1 MSVPTADAIPAF
13 ARKYTLNCTACHTA
27 PPQLNTFGER
37 FLENGYQLPGT
48 EDGGITGKKNL
59 GDLSLD
65 DFANY
70 TGVRLRGNAFRT
82 YSFKRQNP
90 PGAESGSVQNKSE
103 LGFPEVFSLFTAG
116 TLAKNIGFF
125 VELESN
131 LEESRTGIERAFI
144 TFNNI
149 GERTSPTSVSE
160 KSIPPQR
167 CHSQL
172 FGNNW
177 NLSQKAPMPPQ
188 TPSSEQDCS
197 RSRQPPNFMACGT
210 GQEPSF
216 HPTPLRCTT
225 RWQRPG
231 SRCEGGRSAIGLCIR
246 SAC

>member
-103 LGFPEVFSLFTAG
+103 LGFLKYSAYSLPERWLRTSAFS
-116 TLAKNIGFF
+116 
-125 VELESN
+125 SN
-131 LEESRTGIERAFI
+131 WSRTSKNQGPESSGPSLPS
-144 TFNNI
+144 TTS
-149 GERTSPTSVSE
+149 GEKTSPTSVSE

-167 CHSQL
+167 FHSQL

-197 RSRQPPNFMACGT
+197 RSRQPPNFMACAT

-216 HPTPLRCTT
+216 HPTPLRFTT